1 MFERFKTALQ
11 RWRDLTE
18 VSALSDRELDDIGI
32 SRDQLEQ
39 FVRMPADV
47 PDRVLAMAAIF
58 GLTEEELR
66 RDTTLWRDLVCTCGA
81 CHDRGACALVLERG
95 DLSRPR
101 DCGFCLNAPTFQA
114 LATA

>member
-1 MFERFKTALQ
+1 MFERLRTALQ
-11 RWRDLTE
+11 RWHDLKE
-18 VSALSDRELDDIGI
+18 VSALSDRDLDDIGI

-39 FVRMPADV
+39 WVRMPADV
-47 PDRVLAMAAIF
+47 PDRVVAMAAIF

-66 RDTTLWRDLVCTCGA
+66 RDEALWRDLVCTCGQ

-101 DCGFCLNAPTFQA
+101 DCGFCLNAATFHG